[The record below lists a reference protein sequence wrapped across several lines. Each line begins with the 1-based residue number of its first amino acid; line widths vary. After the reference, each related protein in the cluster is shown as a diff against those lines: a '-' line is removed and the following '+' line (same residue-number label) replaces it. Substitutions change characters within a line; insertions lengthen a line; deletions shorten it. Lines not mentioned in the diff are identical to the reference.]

1 MLLIRPFRPEDH
13 DVVHRWIGDPVAVG
27 SFPPGVRPNDEE
39 FVRAMV
45 GGQTEPNIVRFAV
58 EVDGRLVG
66 EVQYRHGR
74 PQLPAGV
81 FEIGVGIWDPGDR
94 GRGFGLEAQRQ
105 LVDRL
110 FREEGARRVQ
120 AGTDPR
126 NLAERRC
133 LESLGFTQEGV
144 LRGFLDAPDGGDIV
158 MYAVLADEWRSNGRD
173 TS

>member
-1 MLLIRPFRPEDH
+1 MLRIRPFRPEDY
-13 DVVHRWIGDPVAVG
+13 DVVRRWIGDPLAAG
-27 SFPPGVRPNDEE
+27 SFPPGVRPEDDE

-45 GGQTEPNIVRFAV
+45 TGEPDPSIVRFGV
-58 EVDGRLVG
+58 EVGGRLVG

-81 FEIGVGIWDPGDR
+81 FEIGIGIWDPADR
-94 GRGFGLEAQRQ
+94 GRGYGREAQRQ

-110 FREEGARRVQ
+110 FRTEGARRVQ
-120 AGTDPR
+120 AGTDPG

-133 LESLGFTQEGV
+133 LERLGFTEEGV
-144 LRGFLDAPDGGDIV
+144 LRGFFDVPGA
-158 MYAVLADEWRSNGRD
+158 A